1 MKSDL
6 IRQALQRY
14 TDKATLRQR
23 PIQTR
28 AIIATIGAAAAP
40 TKSDDDYKDRLDK
53 YNTKVHKSRTLILD
67 NCNSQIAEQY
77 VEAYDTAEV
86 LQTYLE
92 RQFSKQGI
100 SQEYLIYL
108 EQAQLQYNRR
118 DLEKFY
124 ELYCSKL
131 LKVNQIPNFKVS
143 DKYGLFNFLSL
154 IGEYFP

>member
-28 AIIATIGAAAAP
+28 AIIATTGAATAP
-40 TKSDDDYKDRLDK
+40 TESDDDYKDRLDK
-53 YNTKVHKSRTLILD
+53 YNTKVYKLRTLILD

-77 VEAYDTAEV
+77 AEAYDIAEA

-92 RQFSKQGI
+92 RQFSK
-100 SQEYLIYL
+100 
-108 EQAQLQYNRR
+108 
-118 DLEKFY
+118 
-124 ELYCSKL
+124 
-131 LKVNQIPNFKVS
+131 
-143 DKYGLFNFLSL
+143 
-154 IGEYFP
+154 